1 MRSLSFFIPLLIAMA
16 LPTAALASP
25 ARPPVD
31 APELAQL
38 GKHGVGTLVESVAVA
53 GPDSRAVRVRLW
65 YPAVG
70 GGQATTYS
78 HRLERVGAPAVAVN
92 YPALAVASAAP
103 AKGRFPL
110 VVMSHGYRGWPELM
124 SFLGENL
131 ASKGYVVAAIDHSDR
146 PFTDGPSFARSFG
159 EVIVN
164 RARDQR
170 AVIGFMLGR
179 ARGPVQAAWPSVDAA
194 RGVGLIGYSMG
205 GFGALATAGAGYDA
219 ASPTIKQLPPP
230 YQQVILSG
238 DAAVP
243 REVRALILI
252 APWGAQ
258 PANRSWTDSGLSK
271 ITAPTLMISGDQ
283 DDIVDYKQGVRFLF
297 DGLSASRRR
306 LLVYRDARHN
316 VGGNPLPSTPA
327 ADFRL
332 VDALA
337 EPVWRS
343 ERINAINQHFITAF
357 LDLEMKGDA
366 SRRAYLDVPTPI
378 ASNGEWPSA
387 PGQSFGGQ
395 TAGDAQPAYWRGF
408 QRRWAVGVELHSAPA
423 SR

>member
-1 MRSLSFFIPLLIAMA
+1 MRSLSFFTLLLMA
-16 LPTAALASP
+16 LAVPAAALASP

-38 GKHGVGTLVESVAVA
+38 GKHGVGTLVERVAVA
-53 GPDSRAVRVRLW
+53 GGDGRTVSVRLW

-70 GGQATTYS
+70 NGQATIYS
-78 HRLERVGAPAVAVN
+78 HRLERVGAPAVDVN

-131 ASKGYVVAAIDHSDR
+131 ASKGYVVAAIDHGDR

-179 ARGPVQAAWPSVDAA
+179 ARGPAPAAWPSVDAA

-205 GFGALATAGAGYDA
+205 GFGALATAGAGYDP
-219 ASPTIKQLPPP
+219 ASSTIKQLPPP
-230 YQQVILSG
+230 YQQAVLSG

-258 PANRSWTDSGLSK
+258 PANRSWSSSALSK
-271 ITAPTLMISGDQ
+271 INAPTLMISGDQ

-316 VGGNPLPSTPA
+316 VGGNPLPASPA
-327 ADFRL
+327 NFRL

-357 LDLEMKGDA
+357 LDLEMKGDT

-378 ASNGEWPSA
+378 ASNGVWPSA
-387 PGQSFGGQ
+387 PGQSFGSQ

-408 QRRWAVGVELHSAPA
+408 QRRWAVGIELHAAPA
-423 SR
+423 RR

>member
-1 MRSLSFFIPLLIAMA
+1 MRSLSFFVLLMTALAM
-16 LPTAALASP
+16 PAAAAASP

-38 GKHGVGTLVESVAVA
+38 GKHGVGTLIETIAVA
-53 GPDSRAVRVRLW
+53 GAEARAVKVRLW
-65 YPAVG
+65 YPAVS
-70 GGQATTYS
+70 GGQATNYS

-92 YPALAVASAAP
+92 YPALAVANAVP

-131 ASKGYVVAAIDHSDR
+131 ASKGYVVAAIDHGDQ
-146 PFTDGPSFARSFG
+146 PFADGPTFARSFG

-179 ARGPVQAAWPSVDAA
+179 ARGPVQTAWPSIDPA

-205 GFGALATAGAGYDA
+205 GFGALATAGAGYDP

-230 YQQVILSG
+230 FQQVVLSR
-238 DAAVP
+238 DAAIP

-258 PANRSWTDSGLSK
+258 PANRSWTNSGLSN

-283 DDIVDYKQGVRFLF
+283 DDIVDYKQGVRFVF
-297 DGLSASRRR
+297 DGLTGSRRR

-316 VGGNPLPSTPA
+316 VGGNPLPASPA
-327 ADFRL
+327 ADFGL

-357 LDLEMKGDA
+357 LDLEMKGDD
-366 SRRAYLDVPTPI
+366 SRRAYLDVPSPI

-395 TAGDAQPAYWRGF
+395 TAGDGQPAYWRGF
-408 QRRWAVGVELHSAPA
+408 QRRWAVGIEIHSAPA

>member
-1 MRSLSFFIPLLIAMA
+1 MRSLSLFVPLLMA
-16 LPTAALASP
+16 LAGPTEASASP

-38 GKHGVGTLVESVAVA
+38 GKHVVGTLVERVTVA
-53 GPDSRAVRVRLW
+53 GGDSRTVKVRLW
-65 YPAVG
+65 YPAVS

-78 HRLERVGAPAVAVN
+78 HRLERVGAPAVAVT

-103 AKGRFPL
+103 ARGRFPL
-110 VVMSHGYRGWPELM
+110 IVMSHGYRGWPELM
-124 SFLGENL
+124 SYLGENL
-131 ASKGYVVAAIDHSDR
+131 ASKGYVVAAIDHGDR
-146 PFTDGPSFARSFG
+146 PFADGPSFARSFG
-159 EVIVN
+159 DVIVN

-170 AVIGFMLGR
+170 AVIAFMLGR
-179 ARGPVQAAWPSVDAA
+179 ARGSVRAAWPTIEQA

-205 GFGALATAGAGYDA
+205 GFGALATAGAGYDP
-219 ASPTIKQLPPP
+219 ASPTIKQLPSPMR
-230 YQQVILSG
+230 QLVLSG
-238 DAAVP
+238 DLAIP
-243 REVRALILI
+243 REVRALVLI
-252 APWGAQ
+252 APWGGQ
-258 PANRSWTDSGLSK
+258 PANRSWTRTALST

-297 DGLSASRRR
+297 DGLSGSRRR

-316 VGGNPLPSTPA
+316 VGGNPLPVLPP

-343 ERINAINQHFITAF
+343 ERMNAINQHFITAF
-357 LDLEMKGDA
+357 LDLEMKGDT
-366 SRRAYLDVPTPI
+366 SRRAYLHVPSPI
-378 ASNGEWPSA
+378 ASDGKWPA
-387 PGQSFGGQ
+387 AAGQSFGGQ
-395 TAGDAQPAYWRGF
+395 TAGDGQPAYWRGF
-408 QRRWAVGVELHSAPA
+408 QRRWAVGIELHDAA